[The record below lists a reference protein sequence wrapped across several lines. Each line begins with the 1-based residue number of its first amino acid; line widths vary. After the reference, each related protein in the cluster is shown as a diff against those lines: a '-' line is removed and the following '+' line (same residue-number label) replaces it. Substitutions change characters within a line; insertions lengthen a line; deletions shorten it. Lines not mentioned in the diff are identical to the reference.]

1 MEFFNDFDIALEDL
15 ALAGA
20 LAEELADER
29 REWERLKRRME
40 SNLDDESDDCLGS
53 DCHTSENYDL
63 SP

>member
-1 MEFFNDFDIALEDL
+1 MFDFDDFDFGLEDL

-29 REWERLKRRME
+29 REWERLKRKME
-40 SNLDDESDDCLGS
+40 RDIDRTDNCGS
-53 DCHTSENYDL
+53 EDYDP

>member
-1 MEFFNDFDIALEDL
+1 MELFDDFDIGLEDL

-29 REWERLKRRME
+29 REWERLKQKMEKEFDENNDGIDCDYRM
-40 SNLDDESDDCLGS
+40 
-53 DCHTSENYDL
+53 SEDYDP

>member
-1 MEFFNDFDIALEDL
+1 MFDFFDDFNLDDL

-29 REWERLKRRME
+29 SEWERIKKEME
-40 SNLDDESDDCLGS
+40 KDLEKDIDCIDRDYS
-53 DCHTSENYDL
+53 SSKDYDP